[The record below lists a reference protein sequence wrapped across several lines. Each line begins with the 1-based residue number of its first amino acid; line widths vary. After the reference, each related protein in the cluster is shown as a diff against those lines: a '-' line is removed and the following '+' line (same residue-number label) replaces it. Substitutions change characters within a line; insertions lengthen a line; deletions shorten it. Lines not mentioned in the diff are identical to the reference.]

1 MPATRQRVAGYLPN
15 TTIMK
20 NYLYGCMAAVLLL
33 TASCGKE
40 TVAPIKPPVVNP
52 PTTGG
57 GGTTDPAVS
66 VYLTKAKETNNFI
79 VGNLLTSYRSYRVNT
94 TTDPNSAFEWYNVS
108 QIYAD
113 AAMIANGD
121 ASYLASMNL
130 TFKWMDNMWDK
141 NDPIGGYFAF
151 AKLDGSGSSGTK
163 YVDDNS
169 LSGMVYLDAY
179 EVTTGADKA
188 AYLDKA
194 KQCANWLIKSGLFDN
209 TYGGGFWWNTERKV
223 KPTQTNGVALQLFS
237 KLYIIT
243 GDATYKDWAISVNAW
258 LNSKMYDSAS
268 GLYVWQ
274 FEETGI
280 RNNTIF
286 TYDNAIMVEAFLLF
300 AQATNDNNYVS
311 RAQAVGNAMNRVLW
325 DAPHNVYIF
334 NTNDRRITPCW
345 CGWATQAMIK
355 LYQTDNNATWLNY
368 AKGNLDAINTVL
380 RNPANNGYFQFAGLD
395 GAGKYSNYEGVDQAW
410 MQRLQVMLSKYK

>member
-1 MPATRQRVAGYLPN
+1 
-15 TTIMK
+15 MK
-20 NYLYGCMAAVLLL
+20 NYLYGCMAAMLLL

-40 TVAPIKPPVVNP
+40 TVAPVKPPVTP
-52 PTTGG
+52 PTGG
-57 GGTTDPAVS
+57 GGTTNPTVS

-79 VGNLLTSYRSYRVNT
+79 VGNLLTSYKSYRVNT

-113 AAMIANGD
+113 AAMVANGD
-121 ASYLASMNL
+121 ASYLASMNQ

-179 EVTTGADKA
+179 DVTTGADKE
-188 AYLDKA
+188 AYLAKA

-223 KPTQTNGVALQLFS
+223 KPTQTNGLALQLFS
-237 KLYIIT
+237 KLYKIT
-243 GDATYKDWAISVNAW
+243 GDNAYHDWAVSVNAW
-258 LNSKMYDSAS
+258 LNSKMYDSGS
-268 GLYVWQ
+268 GLYAWQ
-274 FEETGI
+274 FEENGQ
-280 RNNTIF
+280 RNNVFF
-286 TYDNAIMVEAFLLF
+286 TYDNAIMVEAFLLY
-300 AQATNDNNYVS
+300 AQAMNDNSYLG
-311 RAQAVGNAMNRVLW
+311 RAQAVGQAMNRVLW

-334 NTNDRRITPCW
+334 NTADRRVTPAW
-345 CGWATQAMIK
+345 CGWGSQAMIK
-355 LYQTDNNATWLNY
+355 LYEADNNATWLNY
-368 AKGNLDAINTVL
+368 AKGNIDAINTVL
-380 RNPANNGYFQFAGLD
+380 LNPGNKGYLQFAGLD
-395 GAGKYSNYEGVDQAW
+395 GSGKYSNYEGVDQAW
-410 MQRLQVMLSKYK
+410 MQRLQIMLSKYK